1 MGKYLSLKTPIAGK
15 KQANMYKQSH
25 SLPGEMQNG
34 NSNLEENLS
43 VSSKAKHSLTI
54 WSSNHTSRYLP
65 NWFENLSPHKNLH
78 ANVYS
83 VYS

>member
-15 KQANMYKQSH
+15 KHANMYKQSH

-54 WSSNHTSRYLP
+54 
-65 NWFENLSPHKNLH
+65 
-78 ANVYS
+78 
-83 VYS
+83 